1 MSHTTTRRHLPTL
14 LSLAIAMAGGTFA
27 LPGLAASEMQAQV
40 QRFDI
45 PAQSLDGALA
55 AFSAVTR
62 VQVLVA
68 AEVTQ
73 GLRSPGLSGSYPQ
86 SEALARLL
94 AGSGLSAR
102 YIDSDSVTLEKRAGA
117 DEALQLGAT
126 RIDSSLLGATTE
138 GSRSY
143 TTGAVTIGK
152 GEQKLKDIPQSV
164 SVVTRQRMDDQ
175 NMNNLQDAMRQ
186 VTGVTIKSYNSGSSL
201 NDVYMRGFLVDQV
214 QVDGVSQ
221 STGQGDLAT
230 SFDLAMYD
238 RVEVLRGPSG
248 LYQGSGEPGG
258 TINLVRKRALG
269 EFGLKGELSA
279 GSWDNYHSS
288 VDVTGPLNGDGSLRG
303 RFVTAYED
311 NKSFVDQ
318 AQNERPMIYGR
329 LEYDVTPD
337 TTLSLGGTYQ
347 KNRST
352 PAFGLPA
359 YADGKLLDV
368 SRSTFVDA
376 KWNELDER
384 VWEGFAEVDHA
395 LDNGGQFKTSLTYR
409 DAETPT
415 RNFTWSDDAVDPA
428 TGDSWAVAYSYYT
441 HIKTLGLD
449 SFVTLPVQAFG
460 RTHEFTVGAE
470 YQHLNKDFTYGGGEY
485 FPINVFDPGSID
497 IPKREYV
504 MDNGTWSTS
513 RQYGAYGRAKIAA
526 TEQLDVILGSRVTWF
541 ESEGKNASTYFN
553 QFGET
558 STNIDHKFIPYGA
571 LVYKLTPELSAYA
584 SYTSVFKPQTQIS
597 AIPLLSG
604 ATETVDPRKGKQ
616 YELGL
621 KREFLDGRLNGS
633 VALFRIY
640 DENRAELVSGT
651 QYYVPQG
658 KVRSQGW
665 ETELSGNLTDNWSIQ
680 TGYAYTMTKQ
690 LNGEDEAKGSVFST
704 ITPKHNF
711 NLWTD
716 YAFSDGPLQDFSVGG
731 GVRAVSATY
740 YRRNVDF
747 EQRGYAITTAQIGYR
762 INKHLSLKLTGNNL
776 FDRKYYDRVDSPW
789 GSNFYGEPRNFTFTV
804 RASY

>member
-1 MSHTTTRRHLPTL
+1 MEHTTTRRHLPGLPTL
-14 LSLAIAMAGGTFA
+14 LSLAIALGSGPFA
-27 LPGLAASEMQAQV
+27 LPTLAASEAQTQV
-40 QRFDI
+40 YRFDI

-62 VQVLVA
+62 VQVLVG

-86 SEALARLL
+86 SQALARLL
-94 AGSGLSAR
+94 AGSGLSAS
-102 YIDSDSVTLEKRAGA
+102 YIDSDSVTLEKRVGNDAA
-117 DEALQLGAT
+117 VQLGAT
-126 RIDSSLLGATTE
+126 SVNANQFGATTE

-143 TTGAVTIGK
+143 TTGALTIGK

-164 SVVTRQRMDDQ
+164 SVVTRKRMDDQ

-221 STGQGDLAT
+221 ATGQGDLAT

-258 TINLVRKRALG
+258 TINVVRKRALG
-269 EFGLKGELSA
+269 TFGLKGELSA

-288 VDVTGPLNGDGSLRG
+288 IDVTGPLNADGSLRG

-311 NKSFVDQ
+311 NKSWVDY
-318 AQNERPMIYGR
+318 AQNERPMLYGR
-329 LEYDVTPD
+329 LEYDITPA
-337 TTLSLGGTYQ
+337 TTLSLGGAYQ

-415 RNFTWSDDAVDPA
+415 RNFTWTDDAVDPA
-428 TGDSWAVAYSYYT
+428 TGGSWAIAYSYYT
-441 HIKTLGLD
+441 HIKSLGLD
-449 SFVTLPVQAFG
+449 SFVTLPVEAFG

-485 FPINVFDPGSID
+485 FPINVFDPGSND
-497 IPKREYV
+497 IPKREFV

-513 RQYGAYGRAKIAA
+513 RQYGIYGRTKIAA
-526 TEQLDVILGSRVTWF
+526 TDELDVILGSRVTWF
-541 ESEGKNASTYFN
+541 ESEGKNANAYFN

-558 STNIDHKFIPYGA
+558 ETNINRKFIPYGA

-584 SYTSVFKPQTQIS
+584 SYTKVFKPQSNID
-597 AIPLLSG
+597 ADNKVI
-604 ATETVDPRKGKQ
+604 APREGEQ

-621 KREFLDGRLNGS
+621 KREFFDGRLNGS
-633 VALFRIY
+633 IAVFRLY
-640 DENRAELVSGT
+640 DENRAELVSGA
-651 QYYVPQG
+651 QYYRAQG

-665 ETELSGNLTDNWSIQ
+665 ETELSGNLTDNWSVVA
-680 TGYAYTMTKQ
+680 GYAYTMTKA
-690 LNGEDEAKGSVFST
+690 LTGTDDEKGSTFST
-704 ITPKHNF
+704 ITPKHNI

-716 YAFSDGPLQDFSVGG
+716 YEFSDGPLKDFNIGG

-747 EQRGYAITTAQIGYR
+747 EQGGYAIATAQVGYKV
-762 INKHLSLKLTGNNL
+762 NQNLSVKLTGNNL
-776 FDRKYYDRVDSPW
+776 FDRKYYERVDSPW
-789 GSNFYGEPRNFTFTV
+789 GSNFYGEPRNLTFTV

>member
-1 MSHTTTRRHLPTL
+1 MEHTTTRRHLPGLPTL
-14 LSLAIAMAGGTFA
+14 LSLAIAMGSGTFA
-27 LPGLAASEMQAQV
+27 LPTLAASEAQAQV
-40 QRFDI
+40 YRFDI

-62 VQVLVA
+62 VQVLVG

-86 SEALARLL
+86 SQALARLL
-94 AGSGLSAR
+94 AGSGLSAS
-102 YIDSDSVTLEKRAGA
+102 YIDSDSVTLERHVGNDAA
-117 DEALQLGAT
+117 VQLGAT
-126 RIDSSLLGATTE
+126 SVNANQLGATTE

-143 TTGAVTIGK
+143 TTGALTIGK

-164 SVVTRQRMDDQ
+164 SVVTRKRMDDQ

-221 STGQGDLAT
+221 ATGQGDLAT

-258 TINLVRKRALG
+258 TINVVRKRALG
-269 EFGLKGELSA
+269 TFGLKGELSA
-279 GSWDNYHSS
+279 GSWDKYHSS
-288 VDVTGPLNGDGSLRG
+288 IDVTGPLNADGSLRG

-311 NKSFVDQ
+311 NKSWVDY
-318 AQNERPMIYGR
+318 AQNERPMLYGR
-329 LEYDVTPD
+329 LEYDITPA
-337 TTLSLGGTYQ
+337 TTLSLGGAYQ

-384 VWEGFAEVDHA
+384 VLEGFAEIDHA

-415 RNFTWSDDAVDPA
+415 RNFTWTDDAVDPA
-428 TGDSWAVAYSYYT
+428 TGGSWAIAYSYYT
-441 HIKTLGLD
+441 HIKSLGLD
-449 SFVTLPVQAFG
+449 SFVTLPVEAFG

-485 FPINVFDPGSID
+485 FPINVFDPGSND
-497 IPKREYV
+497 IPKREFV

-513 RQYGAYGRAKIAA
+513 RQYGIYGRTKIAA
-526 TEQLDVILGSRVTWF
+526 TDELDVILGSRVTWF
-541 ESEGKNASTYFN
+541 ESEGKNANAYFN

-558 STNIDHKFIPYGA
+558 ETNINRKFIPYGA

-584 SYTSVFKPQTQIS
+584 SYTKVFKPQSNID
-597 AIPLLSG
+597 ADNKVI
-604 ATETVDPRKGKQ
+604 APREGEQ

-621 KREFLDGRLNGS
+621 KREFFDGRLNGS
-633 VALFRIY
+633 IAVFRLY
-640 DENRAELVSGT
+640 DENRAELVSGA
-651 QYYVPQG
+651 QYYRAQG

-665 ETELSGNLTDNWSIQ
+665 ETELSGNLTDNWSVVA
-680 TGYAYTMTKQ
+680 GYAYTMTKA
-690 LNGEDEAKGSVFST
+690 LTGTDDEKGSTFST
-704 ITPKHNF
+704 ITPKHNV

-716 YAFSDGPLQDFSVGG
+716 YEFSDGPLKDFNIGG

-747 EQRGYAITTAQIGYR
+747 EQGGYAIATAQVGYKV
-762 INKHLSLKLTGNNL
+762 NQNLSVKLTGNNL
-776 FDRKYYDRVDSPW
+776 FDRKYYERVDSPW
-789 GSNFYGEPRNFTFTV
+789 GSNFYGEPRNLTFTV

>member
-1 MSHTTTRRHLPTL
+1 MPHTTTRRHLPTL
-14 LSLAIAMAGGTFA
+14 LSLAIAMGCGTFA
-27 LPGLAASEMQAQV
+27 LPTLAASETQAQV
-40 QRFDI
+40 HRFEI

-62 VQVLVA
+62 VQVLVT

-73 GLRSPGLSGSYPQ
+73 GLRSPGVIGSYPQ
-86 SEALARLL
+86 SEALGRLL
-94 AGSGLSAR
+94 AGTGLSAS
-102 YIDSDSVTLEKRAGA
+102 YIDGDSVTLEKRARG
-117 DEALQLGAT
+117 DEAVQLGAT
-126 RIDSSLLGATTE
+126 KINSDLLGATTE

-143 TTGAVTIGK
+143 TTGALTIGK

-164 SVVTRQRMDDQ
+164 SVVTRQRMNDQ

-221 STGQGDLAT
+221 ATGQGDLAT

-258 TINLVRKRALG
+258 TINVVRKRALG
-269 EFGLKGELSA
+269 TFGLNGELSA

-288 VDVTGPLNGDGSLRG
+288 VDITGPLNADGSLRG

-311 NKSFVDQ
+311 NQSWVDY
-318 AQNERPMIYGR
+318 AKNERPMVYGR
-329 LEYDVTPD
+329 LEYDFTPS

-359 YADGKLLDV
+359 YADGSLLDV

-376 KWNELDER
+376 KWNKLEER
-384 VWEGFAEVDHA
+384 VWEGFAELDHA

-441 HIKTLGLD
+441 HIKSLGLD
-449 SFVTLPVQAFG
+449 SFVTLPVEAFG
-460 RTHEFTVGAE
+460 RTHEFTAGAE

-485 FPINVFDPGSID
+485 FPINVFDPGRID
-497 IPKREYV
+497 IPKQEFA

-513 RQYGAYGRAKIAA
+513 RQYGVYGRAKLAA
-526 TEQLDVILGSRVTWF
+526 TDQLDVILGSRVTWF
-541 ESEGKNASTYFN
+541 EAEGKNANAYFN
-553 QFGET
+553 RFGET
-558 STNIDHKFIPYGA
+558 ETNIDRKFIPYGA
-571 LVYKLTPELSAYA
+571 LVYELTPELSAYG
-584 SYTSVFKPQTQIS
+584 SYTKVFKPQTDID
-597 AIPLLSG
+597 ASG
-604 ATETVDPRKGKQ
+604 SVIDPREGEQ

-633 VALFRIY
+633 IALFRIY
-640 DENRAELVSGT
+640 DENRAELVSGG
-651 QYYVPQG
+651 QFYRAQG

-665 ETELSGNLTDNWSIQ
+665 ETELSGNLTDNWSVV
-680 TGYAYTMTKQ
+680 TGYAYTMTRSM
-690 LNGEDEAKGSVFST
+690 NGSEEEQGRTFST

-716 YAFSDGPLQDFSVGG
+716 YQFSDGLLQDFSVGG

-747 EQRGYAITTAQIGYR
+747 EQPGYAITSAQIGYKV
-762 INKHLSLKLTGNNL
+762 NKHVSVKLTGNNL
-776 FDRKYYDRVDSPW
+776 FDRKYYERVDSPW

>member
-1 MSHTTTRRHLPTL
+1 M
-14 LSLAIAMAGGTFA
+14 GCGTFA
-27 LPGLAASEMQAQV
+27 LPTLAASETQAQV
-40 QRFDI
+40 HRFDI

-62 VQVLVA
+62 VQVLVT

-86 SEALARLL
+86 NEALGRLL
-94 AGSGLSAR
+94 AGTGLSAS
-102 YIDSDSVTLEKRAGA
+102 YIDADSVTLEKRVSG
-117 DEALQLGAT
+117 DEAVQLGAT
-126 RIDSSLLGATTE
+126 KINSDLLGATTE

-164 SVVTRQRMDDQ
+164 SVVTRQRMNDQ

-221 STGQGDLAT
+221 ATGQGDLAT

-258 TINLVRKRALG
+258 TINVVRKRALG
-269 EFGLKGELSA
+269 TFGLNGELSA

-288 VDVTGPLNGDGSLRG
+288 IDITGPLNADGSLRG

-311 NKSFVDQ
+311 NQSWVDY
-318 AQNERPMIYGR
+318 AKNERPMVYGR
-329 LEYDVTPD
+329 LEYDITPS

-359 YADGKLLDV
+359 YADGTLLDV

-376 KWNELDER
+376 KWNTLEER

-441 HIKTLGLD
+441 HIKSLGLD
-449 SFVTLPVQAFG
+449 SFVTLPVEAFG
-460 RTHEFTVGAE
+460 RTHEFTAGAE

-485 FPINVFDPGSID
+485 FPINVFDPGTID
-497 IPKREYV
+497 IPKREFA

-513 RQYGAYGRAKIAA
+513 RQYGVYGRAKLAA
-526 TEQLDVILGSRVTWF
+526 TDQLDVILGSRVTWF
-541 ESEGKNASTYFN
+541 EAEGKNANAYFN
-553 QFGET
+553 RFGET
-558 STNIDHKFIPYGA
+558 ETNIDRKFIPYGA
-571 LVYKLTPELSAYA
+571 LVYKLTPELSAYG
-584 SYTSVFKPQTQIS
+584 SYTKVFKPQTDID
-597 AIPLLSG
+597 ASG
-604 ATETVDPRKGKQ
+604 SVIDPREGEQ

-633 VALFRIY
+633 IALFRIY
-640 DENRAELVSGT
+640 DENRAELVSGG
-651 QYYVPQG
+651 QFYRAQG

-665 ETELSGNLTDNWSIQ
+665 ETELSGNLTDNWSVV
-680 TGYAYTMTKQ
+680 TGYAYTMTRSM
-690 LNGEDEAKGSVFST
+690 NGSEEEEGRAFST

-716 YAFSDGPLQDFSVGG
+716 YQFSDGPLQDFSVGG

-747 EQRGYAITTAQIGYR
+747 EQPGYAITSAQIGYKV
-762 INKHLSLKLTGNNL
+762 NKHVSVKLTGNNL
-776 FDRKYYDRVDSPW
+776 FDRKYYERVDSPW

>member
-1 MSHTTTRRHLPTL
+1 MEHTTTRRHLPGLPTL
-14 LSLAIAMAGGTFA
+14 LSLAIAMGSGTFA
-27 LPGLAASEMQAQV
+27 LPTLAASEAQAQV
-40 QRFDI
+40 YRFDI

-62 VQVLVA
+62 VQVLVG

-86 SEALARLL
+86 SQALARLL
-94 AGSGLSAR
+94 AGSGLSAS
-102 YIDSDSVTLEKRAGA
+102 YIDSDSVTLEKRVGNDAA
-117 DEALQLGAT
+117 VQLGAT
-126 RIDSSLLGATTE
+126 SVNANQLGATTE

-143 TTGAVTIGK
+143 TTGALTIGK

-164 SVVTRQRMDDQ
+164 SVVTRKRMDDQ

-221 STGQGDLAT
+221 ATGQGDLAT

-258 TINLVRKRALG
+258 TINVVRKRALG
-269 EFGLKGELSA
+269 TFGLKGELSA

-288 VDVTGPLNGDGSLRG
+288 IDVTGPLNADGSLRG

-311 NKSFVDQ
+311 NKSWVDY
-318 AQNERPMIYGR
+318 AQNERPMLYGR
-329 LEYDVTPD
+329 LEYDITPA
-337 TTLSLGGTYQ
+337 TTLSLGGAYQ

-415 RNFTWSDDAVDPA
+415 RNFTWTDDAVDPA
-428 TGDSWAVAYSYYT
+428 TGGSWAIAYSYYT
-441 HIKTLGLD
+441 HIKSLGLD
-449 SFVTLPVQAFG
+449 SFVTLPVEAFG

-485 FPINVFDPGSID
+485 FPINVFDPGSND
-497 IPKREYV
+497 IPKREFV

-513 RQYGAYGRAKIAA
+513 RQYGIYGRTKIAA
-526 TEQLDVILGSRVTWF
+526 TDELDVILGSRVTWF
-541 ESEGKNASTYFN
+541 ESEGKNANAYFN

-558 STNIDHKFIPYGA
+558 ETNINRKFIPYGA

-584 SYTSVFKPQTQIS
+584 SYTKVFKPQSNID
-597 AIPLLSG
+597 ADNKVI
-604 ATETVDPRKGKQ
+604 APREGEQ

-621 KREFLDGRLNGS
+621 KREFFDGRLNGS
-633 VALFRIY
+633 IAVFRLY
-640 DENRAELVSGT
+640 DENRAELVSGA
-651 QYYVPQG
+651 QYYRAQG

-665 ETELSGNLTDNWSIQ
+665 ETELSGNLTDNWSVVA
-680 TGYAYTMTKQ
+680 GYAYTMTKA
-690 LNGEDEAKGSVFST
+690 LTGTDDEKGSTFST
-704 ITPKHNF
+704 ITPKHNV

-716 YAFSDGPLQDFSVGG
+716 YEFSDGPLKDFSIGG

-747 EQRGYAITTAQIGYR
+747 EQGGYAIATAQVGYKV
-762 INKHLSLKLTGNNL
+762 NQNLSVKLTGNNL
-776 FDRKYYDRVDSPW
+776 FDRKYYERVDSPW
-789 GSNFYGEPRNFTFTV
+789 GSNFYGEPRNLTFTV

>member
-1 MSHTTTRRHLPTL
+1 MEHTTTRRHLPGLPTL
-14 LSLAIAMAGGTFA
+14 LSLAIALGSGTFA
-27 LPGLAASEMQAQV
+27 LPTLAASEAQAQV
-40 QRFDI
+40 YRFDI

-62 VQVLVA
+62 VQVLVG

-73 GLRSPGLSGSYPQ
+73 GLRSPGVSGSYPQ
-86 SEALARLL
+86 SQALARLL
-94 AGSGLSAR
+94 AGSGLSAS
-102 YIDSDSVTLEKRAGA
+102 YIDSDSVTLEKRVGNDTAV
-117 DEALQLGAT
+117 QLGAT
-126 RIDSSLLGATTE
+126 SVNANQLGATTE

-143 TTGAVTIGK
+143 TTGALTIGK

-164 SVVTRQRMDDQ
+164 SVVTRKRMDDQ

-221 STGQGDLAT
+221 ATGQGDLAT

-258 TINLVRKRALG
+258 TINVVRKRALG
-269 EFGLKGELSA
+269 TFGLKGELSA

-288 VDVTGPLNGDGSLRG
+288 IDVTGPLNADGSLRG

-311 NKSFVDQ
+311 NKSWVDY
-318 AQNERPMIYGR
+318 AQNERPMLYGR
-329 LEYDVTPD
+329 LEYDITPA
-337 TTLSLGGTYQ
+337 TTLSLGGAYQ

-384 VWEGFAEVDHA
+384 VWEGFAEIDHA

-415 RNFTWSDDAVDPA
+415 RNFTWTDDAVDPA
-428 TGDSWAVAYSYYT
+428 TGGSWAIAYSYYT
-441 HIKTLGLD
+441 HIKSLGLD
-449 SFVTLPVQAFG
+449 SFVTLPVEAFG

-485 FPINVFDPGSID
+485 FPINVFDPGSND
-497 IPKREYV
+497 IPKREFV

-513 RQYGAYGRAKIAA
+513 RQYGIYGRTKIAA
-526 TEQLDVILGSRVTWF
+526 TDELDVILGSRVTWF
-541 ESEGKNASTYFN
+541 ESEGKNANAYFN

-558 STNIDHKFIPYGA
+558 ETNINRKFIPYGA

-584 SYTSVFKPQTQIS
+584 SYTKVFKPQSNID
-597 AIPLLSG
+597 ADNKVI
-604 ATETVDPRKGKQ
+604 APREGEQ

-621 KREFLDGRLNGS
+621 KREFFDGRLNGS
-633 VALFRIY
+633 IAVFRLY
-640 DENRAELVSGT
+640 DENRAELVSGA
-651 QYYVPQG
+651 QYYRAQG

-665 ETELSGNLTDNWSIQ
+665 ETELSGNLTDNWSVVA
-680 TGYAYTMTKQ
+680 GYAYTMTKA
-690 LNGEDEAKGSVFST
+690 LTGTDDEKGSTFST
-704 ITPKHNF
+704 ITPKHNV

-716 YAFSDGPLQDFSVGG
+716 YEFSDGPFKDFSIGG

-747 EQRGYAITTAQIGYR
+747 EQGGYAIATAQVGYKV
-762 INKHLSLKLTGNNL
+762 NQNLSVKLTGNNL
-776 FDRKYYDRVDSPW
+776 FDRKYYERSYNSSWVLP
-789 GSNFYGEPRNFTFTV
+789 GEPRNFSVSLTLNL
-804 RASY
+804 

>member
-1 MSHTTTRRHLPTL
+1 MPHTTTRRHLPTL
-14 LSLAIAMAGGTFA
+14 LSLAIAMSCGTFA
-27 LPGLAASEMQAQV
+27 LPALAASETQAQV
-40 QRFDI
+40 HRFDI

-62 VQVLVA
+62 VQVLVT

-86 SEALARLL
+86 NEALGRLL
-94 AGSGLSAR
+94 AGTGLSAS
-102 YIDSDSVTLEKRAGA
+102 YIDNDSVTLEKRASG
-117 DEALQLGAT
+117 DEAVQLGAT
-126 RIDSSLLGATTE
+126 KINSDLLGATTE

-164 SVVTRQRMDDQ
+164 SVVTRQRMNDQ

-186 VTGVTIKSYNSGSSL
+186 VTGATIKSYNSGSSL

-221 STGQGDLAT
+221 ATGQGDLAT

-238 RVEVLRGPSG
+238 RVEVLRGPGG
-248 LYQGSGEPGG
+248 LYQGAGEPGG
-258 TINLVRKRALG
+258 TINVVRKRALG
-269 EFGLKGELSA
+269 TFGLSGEVSA

-288 VDVTGPLNGDGSLRG
+288 IDITGPLNADGSLRG
-303 RFVTAYED
+303 RFITAYED
-311 NKSFVDQ
+311 NKSFVDY
-318 AQNERPMIYGR
+318 AQNERPMMYGR
-329 LEYDVTPD
+329 LEYDITPA
-337 TTLSLGGTYQ
+337 TTLSLGGAYQ

-376 KWNELDER
+376 KWNELEEK
-384 VWEGFAEVDHA
+384 VWEGFLELDHQ
-395 LDNGGQFKTSLTYR
+395 LDGGGQFKTSLTYR

-415 RNFTWSDDAVDPA
+415 RNFTWTDDAVDRA

-441 HIKTLGLD
+441 HIKSLGLD
-449 SFVTLPVQAFG
+449 SFVTLPVEAFG
-460 RTHEFTVGAE
+460 RSHEVTGGVE
-470 YQHLNKDFTYGGGEY
+470 YQHLDKDFTYGGGEY
-485 FPINVFDPGSID
+485 FPINVYNPGSID
-497 IPKREYV
+497 IPKREYH
-504 MDNGTWSTS
+504 MNWGNWSTS
-513 RQYGAYGRAKIAA
+513 RQYGVYGRTKINASDW
-526 TEQLDVILGSRVTWF
+526 LDVILGSRVTWF
-541 ESEGKNASTYFN
+541 ESQGRNSNAF
-553 QFGET
+553 FGDFGT
-558 STNIDHKFIPYGA
+558 PDVNIDHKVIPYGA
-571 LVYKLTPELSAYA
+571 LVFKLTPELSAYA
-584 SYTSVFKPQTQIS
+584 SYTKVFKPQTEAS
-597 AIPLLSG
+597 APGDTI
-604 ATETVDPRKGKQ
+604 DPREGEQ

-640 DENRAELVSGT
+640 DENRAELVANT
-651 QYYVPQG
+651 QLYTAQG
-658 KVRSQGW
+658 RVRSQGW
-665 ETELSGNLTDNWSIQ
+665 ETELSGNLTDNWSIV

-690 LNGEDEAKGSVFST
+690 LTGDDDTKNAVFST

-716 YAFSDGPLQDFSVGG
+716 YQFSDGPLKDFSVGG

-747 EQRGYAITTAQIGYR
+747 EQGGYAVTTAQVGY
-762 INKHLSLKLTGNNL
+762 KVSKQVSLKLTANNL
-776 FDRKYYDRVDSPW
+776 FDRTYYERVDSPW
-789 GSNFYGEPRNFTFTV
+789 GSNFYGEPRNLTFTV

>member
-1 MSHTTTRRHLPTL
+1 MEHTTTRRHLPGLPTL
-14 LSLAIAMAGGTFA
+14 LSLAIALGSGTFA
-27 LPGLAASEMQAQV
+27 LPTLAASEAQAQV
-40 QRFDI
+40 YCFDI

-62 VQVLVA
+62 VQVLVG

-86 SEALARLL
+86 SQALARLL
-94 AGSGLSAR
+94 AGSGLSAS
-102 YIDSDSVTLEKRAGA
+102 YIDSDSVTLEKRVGNDAA
-117 DEALQLGAT
+117 VQLGAT
-126 RIDSSLLGATTE
+126 SVNANQLGATTE

-143 TTGAVTIGK
+143 TTGALTIGK

-164 SVVTRQRMDDQ
+164 SVVTRKRMDDQ

-221 STGQGDLAT
+221 ATGQGDLAT

-258 TINLVRKRALG
+258 TINVVRKRALG
-269 EFGLKGELSA
+269 TFGLKGELSA

-288 VDVTGPLNGDGSLRG
+288 IDVTGPLNADGSLRG

-311 NKSFVDQ
+311 NKSWVDY
-318 AQNERPMIYGR
+318 AQNERPMLYGR
-329 LEYDVTPD
+329 LEYDITPA
-337 TTLSLGGTYQ
+337 TTLSLGGAYQ

-384 VWEGFAEVDHA
+384 VWEGFAEIDHA

-415 RNFTWSDDAVDPA
+415 RNFTWTDDAVDPA
-428 TGDSWAVAYSYYT
+428 TGGSWAIAYSYYT
-441 HIKTLGLD
+441 HIKSLGLD
-449 SFVTLPVQAFG
+449 SFVTLPVEAFG

-485 FPINVFDPGSID
+485 FPINVFDPGGND
-497 IPKREYV
+497 IPKREFV

-513 RQYGAYGRAKIAA
+513 RQYGIYGRTKIAA
-526 TEQLDVILGSRVTWF
+526 TDELDVILGSRVTWF
-541 ESEGKNASTYFN
+541 ESEGKNANAYFN

-558 STNIDHKFIPYGA
+558 ETNINRRFIPYGA

-584 SYTSVFKPQTQIS
+584 SYTKVFKPQSNID
-597 AIPLLSG
+597 ADNKVI
-604 ATETVDPRKGKQ
+604 APREGEQ

-621 KREFLDGRLNGS
+621 KREFFDGRLNGS
-633 VALFRIY
+633 IAVFRLY
-640 DENRAELVSGT
+640 DENRAELVSGA
-651 QYYVPQG
+651 QYYRAQG

-665 ETELSGNLTDNWSIQ
+665 ETELSGNLTDNWSVVA
-680 TGYAYTMTKQ
+680 GYAYTMTKA
-690 LNGEDEAKGSVFST
+690 LTGTDDEKGSTFST
-704 ITPKHNF
+704 ITPKHNV

-716 YAFSDGPLQDFSVGG
+716 YEFSDGPLKDFNIGG

-747 EQRGYAITTAQIGYR
+747 EQGGYAIATAQVGYKV
-762 INKHLSLKLTGNNL
+762 NQNLSVKLTGNNL
-776 FDRKYYDRVDSPW
+776 FDRKYYERVDSPW
-789 GSNFYGEPRNFTFTV
+789 GSNFYGEPRNLTFTV

>member
-1 MSHTTTRRHLPTL
+1 MKHTTSHHLPTL
-14 LSLAIAMAGGTFA
+14 LSLAIALGSGICV
-27 LPGLAASEMQAQV
+27 LPAQAASEAQRQV
-40 QRFDI
+40 YRFDI

-55 AFSAVTR
+55 AFNAVTR
-62 VQVLVA
+62 VQVLVT

-86 SEALARLL
+86 SEALGRLL
-94 AGSGLSAR
+94 AGSGLAAT
-102 YIDSDSVTLEKRAGA
+102 YIDNDSVTLEKRVAGDDA
-117 DEALQLGAT
+117 VQLGAT
-126 RIDSSLLGATTE
+126 RINSEVLGATTE

-143 TTGAVTIGK
+143 TTGALTIGK

-164 SVVTRQRMDDQ
+164 SVVTRQRMNDQ

-221 STGQGDLAT
+221 ATGQGDLAT

-258 TINLVRKRALG
+258 TINVVRKRALG
-269 EFGLKGELSA
+269 TFGLNGEISA

-288 VDVTGPLNGDGSLRG
+288 IDVTGPLNSDGSLRG

-311 NKSFVDQ
+311 NQSWVDY
-318 AQNERPMIYGR
+318 AKNERPMIYGR
-329 LEYDVTPD
+329 LEYDITPS

-347 KNRST
+347 KNRTT

-428 TGDSWAVAYSYYT
+428 TGDSWAVAWSYYT
-441 HIKTLGLD
+441 HIKSLGLD
-449 SFVTLPVQAFG
+449 SFVTLPVEAFG
-460 RTHEFTVGAE
+460 RTHEVTAGVE

-485 FPINVFDPGSID
+485 FPINVFEPGSID
-497 IPKREYV
+497 IPKREFDMNY
-504 MDNGTWSTS
+504 GTWSTS
-513 RQYGAYGRAKIAA
+513 HQYGVYGRTKIAA
-526 TEQLDVILGSRVTWF
+526 TDNLDVILGSRVTWF
-541 ESEGKNASTYFN
+541 ESEGKNANAYFS
-553 QFGET
+553 QFKPTET
-558 STNIDHKFIPYGA
+558 DINRKFIPYGA
-571 LVYKLTPELSAYA
+571 LVYKLTPELSAYG
-584 SYTSVFKPQTQIS
+584 SYTKVFKPQTDVN
-597 AIPLLSG
+597 ASG
-604 ATETVDPRKGKQ
+604 EVIAPREGEQ

-621 KREFLDGRLNGS
+621 KREFFDGRLNGS
-633 VALFRIY
+633 VAMFRIY
-640 DENRAELVSGT
+640 DENRAELVSGG
-651 QYYVPQG
+651 QYYRAQG

-665 ETELSGNLTDNWSIQ
+665 ETELSGNITDNWSVV
-680 TGYAYTMTKQ
+680 TGYAYTMTKS
-690 LNGEDEAKGSVFST
+690 LTGADDGTTFST
-704 ITPKHNF
+704 ITPKHNL
-711 NLWTD
+711 NLWTA
-716 YAFSDGPLQDFSVGG
+716 YEFTDGPLQDFSVGG

-747 EQRGYAITTAQIGYR
+747 EQGGYAITTAQIGYK
-762 INKHLSLKLTGNNL
+762 INKHLSVKLTGNNL
-776 FDRKYYDRVDSPW
+776 FDRKYYERVDSPW